1 MTIVWGCL
9 VSGMDEVEAA
19 ETKMNEAKDALL
31 RYIETREFIDREHHA
46 RLLARLKKAQGDFLE
61 VLSLL
66 GQ

>member
-1 MTIVWGCL
+1 
-9 VSGMDEVEAA
+9 MDEVEAA